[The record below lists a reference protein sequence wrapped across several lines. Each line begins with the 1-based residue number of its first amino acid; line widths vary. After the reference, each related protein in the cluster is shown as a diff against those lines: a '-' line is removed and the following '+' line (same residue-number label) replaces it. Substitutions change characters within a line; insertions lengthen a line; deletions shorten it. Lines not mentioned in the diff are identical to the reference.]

1 MYPLATLKAACVEA
15 LEATDKN
22 NDWHESYCA
31 SVDPR
36 SVLALAQQLEAM
48 ENAVTVDELQCLG
61 KLIRDLTGYI
71 KMVAG
76 DKPDPVR
83 DDLLLQARQLT
94 EQLGL

>member
-15 LEATDKN
+15 LEAIDKN
-22 NDWHESYCA
+22 HGWQESYCA

-36 SVLALAQQLEAM
+36 SVLALTQQIETVDHS
-48 ENAVTVDELQCLG
+48 VTVDELHCLG
-61 KLIRDLTGYI
+61 KLVRDLTGYI